1 MIDKLIIKDIHLTAS
16 NDDQYF
22 VFEDVLYQVML
33 CFSRD
38 SEIMNLIPSQAYMQ
52 VTLKGKQIR
61 DTTMVFPPSG
71 IIPFHG
77 FTMYGMY
84 GNHYCLNEIYLIIFL
99 AAPICYLF
107 PDAVSLYNVFRAFYI
122 RYWHRLHRVCVHSQG
137 IVSLCLLFEQ
147 LLQCYD
153 PMLWFHFKEI
163 DIPP

>member
-52 VTLKGKQIR
+52 VTLKGKQIAR

-71 IIPFHG
+71 VIPFHG
-77 FTMYGMY
+77 FTMYGTY
-84 GNHYCLNEIYLIIFL
+84 SFL
-99 AAPICYLF
+99 F
-107 PDAVSLYNVFRAFYI
+107 SLRNF
-122 RYWHRLHRVCVHSQG
+122 H
-137 IVSLCLLFEQ
+137 LL
-147 LLQCYD
+147 
-153 PMLWFHFKEI
+153 
-163 DIPP
+163 